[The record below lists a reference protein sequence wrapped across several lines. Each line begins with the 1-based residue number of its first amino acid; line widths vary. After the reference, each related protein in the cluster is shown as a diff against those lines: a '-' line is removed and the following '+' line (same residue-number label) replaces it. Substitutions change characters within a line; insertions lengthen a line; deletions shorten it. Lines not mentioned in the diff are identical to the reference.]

1 MKIESC
7 IHKIV
12 SNIIE
17 ITCVIILVLM
27 GYFIWDTIAIQR
39 SARVDNY
46 IKDLKP
52 TINEETKEVDLS
64 ALQQINPDVV
74 GWLTLD
80 NTTIDYPVMQGDPDY
95 TYLNR
100 DMEGNRSLTGSLYIS
115 FTQSR
120 YFEDDYTIIYGH
132 HMQGGAMFGAIDYYE
147 NEQYFNEH
155 LTGTLITEK
164 KIYNL
169 TVKSLIYTDAYNEI
183 YKYHDNDTLNAF
195 VKDKNSYEIKVGNME
210 INDKTLLLST
220 CGPNGST
227 DRIILIL
234 NMEER

>member
-80 NTTIDYPVMQGDPDY
+80 NTTIDYPVMQG
-95 TYLNR
+95 
-100 DMEGNRSLTGSLYIS
+100 
-115 FTQSR
+115 
-120 YFEDDYTIIYGH
+120 
-132 HMQGGAMFGAIDYYE
+132 GAMFGAIDYYE

-183 YKYHDNDTLNAF
+183 YKYHDNDILNAF

>member
-1 MKIESC
+1 MKWESTL
-7 IHKIV
+7 HKIV
-12 SNIIE
+12 SLLIE
-17 ITCVIILVLM
+17 TVCAIIILLM
-27 GYFIWDTIAIQR
+27 GYFIWDTLSIQR
-39 SARVDNY
+39 SADVDNY

-52 TINEETKEVDLS
+52 IINEETKEVDLS

-80 NTTIDYPVMQGDPDY
+80 NTTIDYPVLQGDPDY

-100 DMEGNRSLTGSLYIS
+100 DMEGNRSLSGSLYIS
-115 FTQSR
+115 FHSNR
-120 YFEDDYTIIYGH
+120 YFEDDYTIIHGH

-147 NEQYFNEH
+147 DLKYFNAH

-169 TVKSLIYTDAYNEI
+169 TVKSLIYTDAYNEVYFKKDI
-183 YKYHDNDTLNAF
+183 ESFKVF
-195 VKDKNSYEIKVGNME
+195 VNGKDYEIHNGTLE

-227 DRIILIL
+227 DRILLIL
-234 NMEER
+234 KMEER

>member
-1 MKIESC
+1 MKWES
-7 IHKIV
+7 ILHKIV
-12 SNIIE
+12 SLLIE
-17 ITCVIILVLM
+17 TVCAIIILLM
-27 GYFIWDTIAIQR
+27 GYFIWDTLSIQR
-39 SARVDNY
+39 SADVDNY

-52 TINEETKEVDLS
+52 IINEETKEVDLS

-80 NTTIDYPVMQGDPDY
+80 NTTIDYPVLQGDPDY

-100 DMEGNRSLTGSLYIS
+100 DMEGNRSLSGSLYIS
-115 FTQSR
+115 FLSNR
-120 YFEDDYTIIYGH
+120 YFEDDYTIIHGH

-147 NEQYFNEH
+147 DLKYFNEH

-183 YKYHDNDTLNAF
+183 YMKQDNETLNAF
-195 VKDKNSYEIKVGNME
+195 VNSDGYTIRQGNIEIS
-210 INDKTLLLST
+210 DKTLLLST
-220 CGPNGST
+220 CGPNGNT